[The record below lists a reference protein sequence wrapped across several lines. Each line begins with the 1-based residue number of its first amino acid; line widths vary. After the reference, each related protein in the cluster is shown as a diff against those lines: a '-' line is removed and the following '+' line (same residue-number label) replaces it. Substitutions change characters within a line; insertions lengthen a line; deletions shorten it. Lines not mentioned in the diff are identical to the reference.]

1 MPMEVWEGLLTPA
14 MTTAVITI
22 LIRQRLCLCQTNVP
36 SFLAIA
42 QMTCSRCVLRA
53 RIKTMC
59 VAMVEDHAWNYD
71 VLITHRQRLGTKC
84 VCKFRVCAEEV

>member
-1 MPMEVWEGLLTPA
+1 
-14 MTTAVITI
+14 
-22 LIRQRLCLCQTNVP
+22 
-36 SFLAIA
+36 
-42 QMTCSRCVLRA
+42 
-53 RIKTMC
+53 MC